1 MLRKAAAVL
10 ACLSLASCSW
20 FTETFAPPPP
30 TMPTKIETRPAAI
43 VMPLSSCKAYRGTIP
58 ETITPP
64 KTSPAQEKLQMF
76 IPVVA
81 AAAVSMLVNAA
92 ADAVQSS
99 IAKAQSDLTASYV
112 AYGAGPAT
120 NTSTCLVIARG
131 MLGPWSSSY
140 PYDHKGLLYATD
152 MRALGFADYPSL
164 YVEIAVGLDSTEQY
178 LLFEPVLAQFDDT
191 AAPNPGWSGKKDIGI
206 LLSFATNPV
215 NTGNPPT
222 ASDFKQTAVALP
234 FDLGQMKRGTY
245 IETPNDSVFGVLRG
259 GIAQGKQDPFADQL
273 RIVPAST
280 LSPPGHMASY
290 NAYAMVTESG
300 QPGFFD
306 KIVVDALSKQNL
318 SGLAAAITNAING
331 KKQ

>member
-1 MLRKAAAVL
+1 
-10 ACLSLASCSW
+10 
-20 FTETFAPPPP
+20 
-30 TMPTKIETRPAAI
+30 MPTKIETRPAAI

-58 ETITPP
+58 KTITLQTITPP
-64 KTSPAQEKLQMF
+64 KTSSVPAEHQVI